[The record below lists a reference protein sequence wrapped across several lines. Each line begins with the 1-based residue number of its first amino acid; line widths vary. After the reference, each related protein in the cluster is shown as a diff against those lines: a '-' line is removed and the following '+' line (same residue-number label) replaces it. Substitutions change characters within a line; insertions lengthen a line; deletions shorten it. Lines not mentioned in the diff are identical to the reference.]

1 MRLLV
6 TRPKDDA
13 APLMTELKARG
24 IDAVLAPLL
33 TINFFDGSLL
43 DLSGVQALLMS
54 SANGVRAFAGRS
66 GKRALPL
73 VAVGDATARVA
84 KDLGFGDVASAT
96 GDVDNLAQLA
106 TEKFDPED
114 GALMHPVGTNVAGD
128 LARRLRKAGFDYR
141 REVLY
146 EAETAGRLPVV
157 ACEGLRNG
165 DFDGVLIYSPR
176 TGRTFKR
183 LAEAEGLGNGLASV
197 RAYCLSKNVAEAV
210 SGLAWASIL
219 TADRPE
225 QVALLNLFDE
235 T

>member
-1 MRLLV
+1 MRVLV

-13 APLMTELKARG
+13 ASLMAELKARG

-33 TINFFDGSLL
+33 KINFFDGSLL

-54 SANGVRAFAGRS
+54 STNGVRAFARRS

-73 VAVGDATARVA
+73 LAVGDATARAA
-84 KDLGFGDVASAT
+84 KDLGFGNVASAT
-96 GDVDNLAQLA
+96 GDVDDLARLA
-106 TEKFDPED
+106 TENFDPKN
-114 GALMHPVGTNVAGD
+114 GTFLHPVGTNVAGD
-128 LARRLRKAGFDYR
+128 LARQLRKAGFNYR
-141 REVLY
+141 REELY
-146 EAETAGRLPVV
+146 EAETAERLPVV

-183 LAEAEGLGNGLASV
+183 LAEAERLGNDLTSV
-197 RAYCLSKNVAEAV
+197 RAYCLSKNVAAAV

-219 TADRPE
+219 TAERPE
-225 QVALLNLFDE
+225 QVALLTLFDE
-235 T
+235 P

>member
-1 MRLLV
+1 MRVLV
-6 TRPKDDA
+6 TRPEDDA
-13 APLMTELKARG
+13 EPLMAELKARG

-33 TINFFDGSLL
+33 TINFINGSLL

-66 GKRALPL
+66 GKRTLPL
-73 VAVGDATARVA
+73 VAVGDATARAA
-84 KDLGFGDVASAT
+84 KDLGFGDVDSAT
-96 GDVDNLAQLA
+96 GDVNDLARLA
-106 TEKFDPED
+106 TEKFDPKD
-114 GALMHPVGTNVAGD
+114 GALLHPAGTNVAGD
-128 LARRLRKAGFDYR
+128 LARQLRKAGFNYR

-146 EAETAGRLPVV
+146 EAETGERLPVV

-197 RAYCLSKNVAEAV
+197 RAYCLSKNVANAI
-210 SGLAWASIL
+210 SGLAWSSIL

-225 QVALLNLFDE
+225 QVALLTLFDE